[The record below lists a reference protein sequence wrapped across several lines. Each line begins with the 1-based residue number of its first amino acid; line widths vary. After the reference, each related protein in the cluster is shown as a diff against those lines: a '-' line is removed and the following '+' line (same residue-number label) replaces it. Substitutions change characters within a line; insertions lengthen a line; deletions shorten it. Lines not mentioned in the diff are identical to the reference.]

1 MENLEP
7 LGKQFFTTQ
16 LLIAISQCTRGR
28 NEGKATAN
36 SKQKHSEGSAFSFIS
51 VIGSRWWIVWLKY

>member
-51 VIGSRWWIVWLKY
+51 VIGSR